1 MSQTFFDAGISRL
14 RVQSFHQNNQE
25 LSSLYPSII
34 MIPPSDQ
41 PSKIDGYDC
50 SARAGR
56 FDDSSWET
64 SSPFHVRAPSSHRRP
79 NKESVKP
86 KNLTPT
92 TTTVLRIPQDGALEL
107 IQLETIPSFFNF
119 ASEDESDAHLLHVPN
134 ATRFWRHTN
143 CEHFHTAWYQRT
155 VVGCESHSMKE
166 EIAGIYYVLLNKSF
180 KDFPRN
186 RHVIST
192 EAKNTNVF
200 GDVFIFKVKDQEVEK
215 GELGEAVYE
224 DVTRAF
230 VDSGE
235 WEDMLKFAAEDTEES
250 EVAY

>member
-1 MSQTFFDAGISRL
+1 MSQTFFDAGTSRL

-34 MIPPSDQ
+34 MIPQSHQ
-41 PSKIDGYDC
+41 PSRVEGCDGPARPGC
-50 SARAGR
+50 S
-56 FDDSSWET
+56 DDPPWDTKKKSI
-64 SSPFHVRAPSSHRRP
+64 
-79 NKESVKP
+79 KP
-86 KNLTPT
+86 TNLFPI

-134 ATRFWRHTN
+134 ATQFWRHVN

-200 GDVFIFKVKDQEVEK
+200 GDVFIFKVKDQEAEK

-250 EVAY
+250 DVAY

>member
-1 MSQTFFDAGISRL
+1 
-14 RVQSFHQNNQE
+14 
-25 LSSLYPSII
+25 

-41 PSKIDGYDC
+41 PSKVEGCNGPARPGC
-50 SARAGR
+50 S
-56 FDDSSWET
+56 DDPPWDTKKKSIKPT
-64 SSPFHVRAPSSHRRP
+64 NLSPI
-79 NKESVKP
+79 
-86 KNLTPT
+86 

-119 ASEDESDAHLLHVPN
+119 ESEDESDAHLLHVPN
-134 ATRFWRHTN
+134 ATKFWRHVN

-155 VVGCESHSMKE
+155 VIGCESHSMKE

-180 KDFPRN
+180 NDFRRN

-224 DVTRAF
+224 DLTRAF

-235 WEDMLKFAAEDTEES
+235 WEDMLRFASEDTEES